1 MEYFIMQTDS
11 RMRRLPQFQAPKE
24 LLSISGAGQANR
36 KDEVSVIYVTGNKG
50 LNIEYPD
57 YISGPIPLIAD
68 RLHKILKKYQ
78 QDAIFHQVVLI
89 EKDKGTQRV
98 YYMMIPP
105 SLECAD
111 KSKTAYDRAGNVLD
125 FVLDAEC
132 IGRNKIF
139 RVSEL
144 KNQIAVR
151 LDVAESILRRNVG
164 GIWFEPLKQ

>member
-11 RMRRLPQFQAPKE
+11 RMHRLSQFQVPKE
-24 LLSISGAGQANR
+24 LLNRNSGVQMNH
-36 KDEVSVIYVTGNKG
+36 KEEVPVIYVTGNKG

-57 YISGPIPLIAD
+57 FISTPIPLIAD
-68 RLHKILKKYQ
+68 SLHKILKKYQ
-78 QDAIFHQVVLI
+78 QNAIFDQVVLI
-89 EKDKGTQRV
+89 EKDTRTQKV

-111 KSKTAYDRAGNVLD
+111 KGKTTYDNAGNILE
-125 FVLDAEC
+125 FVLDAESVV
-132 IGRNKIF
+132 RNRIF

-151 LDVAESILRRNVG
+151 LDVAESILRRDAT